1 MIDLGTLLRY
11 YKREDIRKEIVRNAK
26 DREVAVKF
34 GDKGFGKR
42 PDILNYPADI
52 IELAKQGATSFHAS
66 EELWSNPLRLDPN
79 MKRRDIEDLRQGW
92 DLVIDIDC
100 PYWGLGQITAWLII
114 KALKENGITSIS
126 LKFSGNKG
134 FHIGVPFEVFPETI
148 DGCETRSLFPEAARK
163 IALYL
168 LDFIGRNYIIV
179 EPKHF
184 IFGNKFK
191 VNIDK
196 LSKQLGKNT
205 EELTIWEC
213 KNCKKRVKETKQTH
227 EEVIIGSGDIDF
239 MEEQH
244 YKGKVKKG
252 SFTKR
257 TCGCSNPDHIKIFN
271 VATLIDIDTILI
283 SSRHLYRMPYS
294 LHEKSGLASLVFNP
308 EKILNFKRE
317 FAKPDNIK
325 VSKHRFLDK
334 ENVKSGEGTKLL
346 NAALAFAPE
355 EEKEEI
361 NLNKEYEMPKSA
373 LPTDFFPPCI
383 KKILNGIE
391 DGRKRSLFTLV
402 NFLTCVGW
410 DHDKIDA
417 LLKEWNKKNY
427 EPLREVLI
435 VGQLRYHKQQKKRIL
450 PPNCSNKMY
459 YQDIGCCIPDNLCK
473 KIKNPVNYA
482 KIKVKGL
489 QRDKGTVQRPR
500 LTEEQKEMRR
510 KYREKLKKRGQ
521 IV

>member
-1 MIDLGTLLRY
+1 MIGLSTTLRY
-11 YKREDIRKEIVRNAK
+11 YKREDIQKEIVNNAK

-42 PDILNYPADI
+42 PDTLNYPADI

-66 EELWSNPLRLDPN
+66 EELWTNPLRLDPN
-79 MKRRDIEDLRQGW
+79 MRRKEIEDLRNGW
-92 DLVIDIDC
+92 DLVLDIDC

-114 KALKENGITSIS
+114 KALKENGISSIS

-134 FHIGVPFEVFPETI
+134 FHIGVPFEVFPDAI
-148 DGCETRSLFPEAARK
+148 GGRETRSLFPEAARK

-179 EPKHF
+179 EPNHF
-184 IFGNKFK
+184 IFGNRFK
-191 VNIDK
+191 LNIEE
-196 LSKQLGKNT
+196 LSKQLGKST

-213 KNCKKRVKETKQTH
+213 KNCKKKVTETKQTH
-227 EEVIIGSGDIDF
+227 EEMIVGSDDVEF
-239 MEEQH
+239 MNEQH
-244 YKGKVKKG
+244 YSGKVKKG

-257 TCGCSNPDHIKIFN
+257 TCGCNNPDHMKIFN

-294 LHEKSGLASLVFNP
+294 LHEKSGLASMVFNP

-317 FAKPDNIK
+317 FANPDNVK

-334 ENVKSGEGTKLL
+334 ENVKQGEGAGLL
-346 NAALAFAPE
+346 NAALAFAPDE
-355 EEKEEI
+355 ETEEI
-361 NLNKEYEMPKSA
+361 SLKKEYEMPKSA
-373 LPTDFFPPCI
+373 LPVEHFPPCI

-410 DHDKIDA
+410 DHDKIEA
-417 LLKEWNKKNY
+417 LLKDWNKKNQ
-427 EPLREVLI
+427 EPLREVLL

-450 PPNCSNKMY
+450 PPNCANKMY
-459 YQDIGCCIPDNLCK
+459 YKDIGCCKPDNLCQ

-482 KIKVKGL
+482 KRKVGAREKAE
-489 QRDKGTVQRPR
+489 KPKRPQ

-510 KYREKLKKRGQ
+510 KYREKLKKETE
-521 IV
+521 